1 MKSFQ
6 YSLTAEDAENAKNS
20 GFNVISSQPPRSPH
34 VHPLLVLLPFALA
47 FISATACAQQKLVK
61 TKVDDN
67 ITIYVPQLM
76 IPMTPEDLAQRFPSV
91 RAPLAAFTDM
101 DRAAEFSVNISAT
114 RWPDGNIEMAKG
126 FFKSALVNLYDRVD
140 MINEGVIELHK
151 KKFAF
156 YEFESRINGDKYK
169 QGLKDPV
176 LSYTYTQYYVD
187 KKRTLVFT
195 FSCPRAM
202 KDEWVAT
209 VHDMMAKVR
218 VK

>member
-1 MKSFQ
+1 M
-6 YSLTAEDAENAKNS
+6 
-20 GFNVISSQPPRSPH
+20 
-34 VHPLLVLLPFALA
+34 PLLTFLPFVLV
-47 FISATACAQQKLVK
+47 FMSAIAYAQPKLKK
-61 TKVDDN
+61 TKVGDD
-67 ITIYVPQLM
+67 ITVYVPDLM
-76 IPMTPEDLAQRFPSV
+76 VPMTPEDLAQRFPSV

-101 DRAAEFSVNISAT
+101 ERGAEFSVNISAT
-114 RWPDGNIEMAKG
+114 RWPDGNIEVAQK
-126 FFKSALVNLYDRVD
+126 FFKTALVNLYDRVD
-140 MINEGVIELHK
+140 MIDEGIREIKK

-156 YEFESRINGDKYK
+156 YEFESRINGDKFK

-202 KDEWVAT
+202 KDDWTGV
-209 VHDMMAKVR
+209 VHEMMAMVR

>member
-1 MKSFQ
+1 MKR
-6 YSLTAEDAENAKNS
+6 T
-20 GFNVISSQPPRSPH
+20 PPCL
-34 VHPLLVLLPFALA
+34 PLLLLFL
-47 FISATACAQQKLVK
+47 SATVFAQQKLVK
-61 TKVDDN
+61 TKIEDN
-67 ITIYVPQLM
+67 ITVYVPQLM

-114 RWPDGNIEMAKG
+114 RWPDGNIEMAKT

-140 MINEGVIELHK
+140 MIDEGITEIHK

-156 YEFESRINGDKYK
+156 YEFESRINGDKFK
-169 QGLKDPV
+169 QGLKDPI

-195 FSCPRAM
+195 FSCPKSM
-202 KDEWVAT
+202 KDDWSAT
-209 VHDMMAKVR
+209 VHDMMAMIRVR
-218 VK
+218 

>member
-1 MKSFQ
+1 MKS
-6 YSLTAEDAENAKNS
+6 
-20 GFNVISSQPPRSPH
+20 
-34 VHPLLVLLPFALA
+34 PLIYLPFLL
-47 FISATACAQQKLVK
+47 FFVPVTVFAQQKLVK
-61 TKVDDN
+61 TKVSDD
-67 ITIYVPQLM
+67 ITIYVPQIM
-76 IPMTPEDLAQRFPSV
+76 VAMTPEDLAQRFPSV

-114 RWPDGNIEMAKG
+114 RWPDGNIEVAQK

-140 MINEGVIELHK
+140 MINEGVVELHK

-169 QGLKDPV
+169 QGLKDPI
-176 LSYTYTQYYVD
+176 LGYTYTQYYVD
-187 KKRTLVFT
+187 KNRTLVFT
-195 FSCPRAM
+195 FSCPKAM
-202 KDEWVAT
+202 KEEWVAT